1 MNDNEDLLD
10 IVTRQRLTIYHQERR
25 IESLEK
31 SLYQATHMNPINP
44 TDLVNQLLNQL
55 QTSNELMA
63 AKAKIEALENK
74 NAELRKQGTLLCSI
88 ILDITD
94 VIPQDQIAKAICKS
108 AIDKWT
114 DISNV

>member
-1 MNDNEDLLD
+1 MNDEELLD
-10 IVTRQRLTIYHQERR
+10 TITRQRLAIYHQERR
-25 IESLEK
+25 IEALEK
-31 SLYQATHMNPINP
+31 SLSQATKMNPVNP

-63 AKAKIEALENK
+63 AKARIEALENK
-74 NAELRKQGTLLCSI
+74 NAELRKQGTLLSSI

-108 AIDKWT
+108 AIEKWT

>member
-1 MNDNEDLLD
+1 MNDEELLD
-10 IVTRQRLTIYHQERR
+10 TITRQRLSIYHQERR
-25 IESLEK
+25 IEALEK
-31 SLYQATHMNPINP
+31 SLYQATQMNPINP

-74 NAELRKQGTLLCSI
+74 NAELRKQGTLLSSI

-94 VIPQDQIAKAICKS
+94 VIPQDQIAKAVCKN
-108 AIDKWT
+108 AIDKWK